1 MGELIKK
8 RASSF
13 QGRLQRRL
21 RLQKPTWRP
30 VLFASQKAEKPGSE
44 KQPAVRYKFPSEKG
58 PWLSVPTGHSKNN
71 TQ

>member
-21 RLQKPTWRP
+21 RLQKPTRRP
-30 VLFASQKAEKPGSE
+30 VLFVSQKAEKPGSE

>member
-8 RASSF
+8 KASSF

-21 RLQKPTWRP
+21 RLQKPTRRP

-58 PWLSVPTGHSKNN
+58 PWLFVPTGYSKNN